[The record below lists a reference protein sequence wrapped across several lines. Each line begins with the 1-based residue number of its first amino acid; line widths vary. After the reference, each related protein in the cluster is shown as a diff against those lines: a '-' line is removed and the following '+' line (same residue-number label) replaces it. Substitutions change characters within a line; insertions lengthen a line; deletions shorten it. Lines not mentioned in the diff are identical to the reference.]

1 MLKLFARLEIERV
14 VDRAKAHERNNE
26 FIFTIKTI
34 YGVLHVCINRNT
46 RIGTQKQIKQK
57 VCLSKIPFG
66 KAQPNEMTET
76 DGSST

>member
-34 YGVLHVCINRNT
+34 WCAACLYKREHAHRHAKTNQT
-46 RIGTQKQIKQK
+46 KS
-57 VCLSKIPFG
+57 VCLRKIP
-66 KAQPNEMTET
+66 AQPNEMTET
-76 DGSST
+76 DGSSI